1 LIWKILDGLS
11 YWTEAREG
19 VKSMNPYKPLK
30 ESSLSRLW
38 RHNLAHDCGAL
49 TAFRKYTVCD
59 ETDGVLLTKEDNI
72 KRNKSL
78 TAKLLSKGYDVTRL
92 IGKYPE
98 GGIERKEI
106 SYFVVDKKDRG
117 NLEQD
122 MRELGEEFNQD
133 SVLII
138 PKGAITN
145 EAQAYLIGTN
155 HCENNWLD
163 YGKKQVFERGRLG
176 YDSPI
181 YTSYINGRPF
191 IFETVDKKL
200 SLPGSGMGIWL
211 MERIARI
218 HLTEIQ

>member
-1 LIWKILDGLS
+1 MEIVG
-11 YWTEAREG
+11 TEAHEG
-19 VKSMNPYKPLK
+19 VKSMKPYKPLK

-98 GGIERKEI
+98 GSIERKEI